1 MASIA
6 VSRDNADVRSA
17 RRSVVRA
24 ISLRLPAVSR
34 GLLGFVFF
42 LAGLNGFLN
51 FMPAPT
57 SMPKGALDF
66 MMAMMQ
72 TGYFF
77 KLLAGTQLLA
87 GALLLANRYVPLALL
102 LLAPVI
108 VNIVAFHVFLLPSG
122 IVMAAV
128 VFALELHLAIV
139 YRAAYRSVLAAR
151 VSPQAR

>member
-1 MASIA
+1 MTAIA
-6 VSRDNADVRSA
+6 ISRAESSVRSS

-24 ISLRLPAVSR
+24 IARRLPAVSR

-66 MMAMMQ
+66 MVAMVH

-77 KLLAGTQLLA
+77 QLLAGTQLLA

-108 VNIVAFHVFLLPSG
+108 VNIVAFHAFLLPSG
-122 IVMAAV
+122 FVMAAV
-128 VFALELHLAIV
+128 VFTLELHLAIT

-151 VSPQAR
+151 VSPATR